1 MEFLEKIYDDYSEAE
16 DHKTKTVEKESS
28 YFSWKNTVKSI
39 ILVGLKYIYIY
50 IIYLIKL
57 SIFIRWILSIAWQ
70 LRKKSHVALL
80 VQLLDSMYGK

>member
-50 IIYLIKL
+50 I
-57 SIFIRWILSIAWQ
+57 
-70 LRKKSHVALL
+70 
-80 VQLLDSMYGK
+80 